1 MGGGI
6 FSEEELPH
14 MLRKT
19 YGSLPRIQAM
29 PRCRVRCALSIES
42 KSIQVAR
49 DFLGETFNPGRL
61 AEATT
66 KLLEQSLDDVPA
78 FAKALQ
84 EFSAR
89 HLLETIAEGVLQLA
103 MGEIEG
109 FSVCPLVTSS
119 IRCLSKSRVDAEVE
133 VNFSAAILT
142 YFTELE
148 SAAAKSHD
156 GHLGLYRTYYRDI
169 LLKFVSRRLEELLD
183 PGPIGRPESLEAHV
197 TETLGRVL
205 TELRSRF
212 PLEPYQEKYEQ
223 ADVGP
228 DLKAGIVRKL
238 CQAMRADAK
247 RRLGI

>member
-1 MGGGI
+1 
-6 FSEEELPH
+6 

-19 YGSLPRIQAM
+19 YASLPRLQAM

-42 KSIQVAR
+42 EGIQVTGEL
-49 DFLGETFNPGRL
+49 LGSTFNPGKL

-66 KLLEQSLDDVPA
+66 TLLEQSLDGVPV

-119 IRCLSKSRVDAEVE
+119 IRCLSRSRVDCEVE

-142 YFTELE
+142 YFSALE
-148 SAAAKSHD
+148 SAAARSHD
-156 GHLGLYRTYYRDI
+156 GHLGLYRTYYRDV

-183 PGPIGRPESLEAHV
+183 PGPLTRPEELEGHV
-197 TETLGRVL
+197 TQTLGRVL

-223 ADVGP
+223 ADPGP
-228 DLKAGIVRKL
+228 DKKAAVVRKL
-238 CQAMRADAK
+238 CQSMRADAK